1 MVLHQHGT
9 DAAHGLSTAEAAR
22 RLIQHGPNELVERG
36 AKSPWRIVWEQLT
49 ATMVVIL
56 IVAAVISA
64 ALGDYKDTII
74 ILAIVVLNAIL
85 GFTQE
90 YRAERAMAALKKL
103 AVPIVKVRRD
113 GHVQELAARE
123 LVLGDIVLLEA
134 GNLVPADGRIL
145 ESANLRI
152 QEAALT
158 GESEP
163 VDKVTHA
170 LGEEELPLGDRRNMG
185 YMGTVVTYGRG
196 QIVVTDTGMRTEL
209 GAIAAMLQ
217 TMEQEPTPLQRRLNQ
232 LGRTLAI
239 VALAIVGVIFA
250 IGLLRGEDIKL
261 MFLTAVSM
269 AVAAVPEGL
278 PAVVTITLALGA
290 QRMLRRRALIR
301 KLAAVETLGSVTV
314 ICSDKTGTLTENRMT
329 VTALESAGQRAAM
342 ADLLPAAA
350 PTNADGP
357 RLQPVAQPALALLL
371 AGGALCNDALLE
383 PGGDEAGGERV
394 VG

>member
-1 MVLHQHGT
+1 MQRHVRSMSHSHGLTQEAIMQPWYQVEPPIVLHQHGT
-9 DAAHGLSTAEAAR
+9 DATHGLSATEAKR

-64 ALGDYKDTII
+64 ALGDHEDTIV
-74 ILAIVVLNAIL
+74 ILAIVALNAIL

-103 AVPIVKVRRD
+103 AAPIVRARRD
-113 GHVQELAARE
+113 GHVRELAARD
-123 LVLGDIVLLEA
+123 LVPGDIVLLEA
-134 GNLVPADGRIL
+134 GNLVPADGRVL
-145 ESANLRI
+145 ESVNLRL

-163 VDKVTHA
+163 VDKVAHA
-170 LGEEELPLGDRRNMG
+170 LDTADLPLGDRRNMA

-209 GAIAAMLQ
+209 GTVAALLQ
-217 TMEQEPTPLQRRLNQ
+217 TMAPEQTPLQRRLDQ
-232 LGRTLAI
+232 LGRTLALA
-239 VALAIVGVIFA
+239 ALAIVGVIFVL
-250 IGLLRGEDIKL
+250 GLLRGEDLKL

-278 PAVVTITLALGA
+278 PAVVTIALALGA
-290 QRMLRRRALIR
+290 QRM
-301 KLAAVETLGSVTV
+301 
-314 ICSDKTGTLTENRMT
+314 
-329 VTALESAGQRAAM
+329 
-342 ADLLPAAA
+342 
-350 PTNADGP
+350 
-357 RLQPVAQPALALLL
+357 
-371 AGGALCNDALLE
+371 
-383 PGGDEAGGERV
+383 
-394 VG
+394 